1 MLSEGKWQDYLLVDE
16 ESELLRITFV
26 GQWLNT
32 EQSRQAREH
41 LRDSGLWRSARP
53 VLMDLRRVTIAG
65 TPAFAEMQRRT
76 EAWQLLATPPP
87 RIAFVALPG
96 ASYGVARLQE
106 QQCASEALATFAD
119 EADARRCLVA
129 GRV

>member
-16 ESELLRITFV
+16 EAELLRITFV

-65 TPAFAEMQRRT
+65 TKPF
-76 EAWQLLATPPP
+76 
-87 RIAFVALPG
+87 
-96 ASYGVARLQE
+96 
-106 QQCASEALATFAD
+106 
-119 EADARRCLVA
+119 
-129 GRV
+129 